1 MTIRIPPAEGER
13 REARNFRVLMGVV
26 LVLLMAA
33 NFALAPAVHFTG
45 SGQKLNVW
53 LGAALLGAVLW
64 YCRWRPLP
72 WLVDSCELAIW
83 AILYFQALSVAM
95 QIAGRSPRP
104 LVDAQLHAIDAAL
117 HFSTLAVVRAVLPWT
132 TVHTGLTVA
141 YLLVGPMVIA
151 ALVVPPVLGRV
162 QASRRFVVGVVV
174 GAAITVAVFALW
186 PAAGPWTTEG
196 YRGGPDQRA
205 VTEYLALLKSSAPI
219 DLSRGDAG
227 IVAFPSFHVFLA
239 MMAALAL
246 NGVRRVRAIAWTLS
260 VLIAVSTFTTGWH
273 YLIDVLG
280 GLALTAIAA
289 AAAAMILPAQKPA
302 MHSEA
307 VAMNPAMVEAA
318 QAEAAS
324 GSAS

>member
-1 MTIRIPPAEGER
+1 MMISMPAGEGAR

-26 LVLLMAA
+26 LALLMAA
-33 NFALAPAVHFTG
+33 NLALAPLVHFTG

-53 LGAALLGAVLW
+53 MGAALLAGVLW

-72 WLVDSCELAIW
+72 RLVDSCELAIW

-104 LVDAQLHAIDAAL
+104 LADAQLHAIDAAM

-132 TVHTGLTVA
+132 AVHTGLTVA
-141 YLLVGPMVIA
+141 YLLAGPMVIA
-151 ALVVPPVLGRV
+151 AVVLPPVLGKV
-162 QASRRFVVGVVV
+162 QASRRFIVGVVV
-174 GAAITVAVFALW
+174 GAAITLVVFALW

-246 NGVRRVRAIAWTLS
+246 NGVRRVRAIAWTLG

-289 AAAAMILPAQKPA
+289 VVAAMILPAHKPA
-302 MHSEA
+302 AE
-307 VAMNPAMVEAA
+307 PEAA
-318 QAEAAS
+318 ALHATIAEPAHAEAAS